1 MKYQTTIGIDPGGN
15 GGIAWIT
22 DGKPCVEKMMGIKEE
37 NKTWFPRQ
45 TPDDRFPT
53 ALLHKKEV
61 SRVQEGELFRF
72 DKVKGFSGRCY
83 EHHNQYDEQPL
94 HHKEFY
100 QSSFPSPTYVHKPFL
115 FSRLGDLA
123 SITLA
128 RFFHSIS
135 FFPSLFSMRDG
146 SDLIVI
152 QSNISCRTL
161 IFHQHGRFGKLAKEL
176 DCRTG
181 NTACASS
188 KTFAPSVYPWLFFFH
203 KNGHPPSGKWFSLYE
218 GKILADCLL

>member
-1 MKYQTTIGIDPGGN
+1 MTTIGIDPGTN
-15 GGIAWIT
+15 GAIAWIT
-22 DGKPCVEKMMGIKEE
+22 DGRVCVEKMPDTKGE

-45 TPDDRFPT
+45 TPNDRFPI
-53 ALLHKKEV
+53 ALSHKKEA

-72 DKVKGFSGRCY
+72 DKVKGFSGRYY

-135 FFPSLFSMRDG
+135 FFLSHFSKRNDF
-146 SDLIVI
+146 DLIVI
-152 QSNISCRTL
+152 QPNISCSTL
-161 IFHQHGRFGKLAKEL
+161 ISHQHGRFGKLAKEL

-181 NTACASS
+181 NKMCISS
-188 KTFAPSVYPWLFFFH
+188 KISAPLVYLWLFFFR
-203 KNGHPPSGKWFSLYE
+203 KNGHPPLDKGFFRYE
-218 GKILADCLL
+218 GKILVGYLL